1 MESEQF
7 LSEISDWFGETETL
21 KATHHIEVKG
31 NFAFVV
37 TPVLKIRVRIW
48 LDPRPLN
55 DAMERKQLHL
65 PTNKEIFFQ
74 MLGVYLKKKIDANSG
89 YWKSKRDKQSSG
101 FLRIWSHLQ
110 KKSLM
115 ENFIFLQW

>member
-1 MESEQF
+1 MKSEQF
-7 LSEISDWFGETETL
+7 LSEISHWFGETETL

-74 MLGVYLKKKIDANSG
+74 MLGVYLKKK
-89 YWKSKRDKQSSG
+89 
-101 FLRIWSHLQ
+101 
-110 KKSLM
+110 
-115 ENFIFLQW
+115 